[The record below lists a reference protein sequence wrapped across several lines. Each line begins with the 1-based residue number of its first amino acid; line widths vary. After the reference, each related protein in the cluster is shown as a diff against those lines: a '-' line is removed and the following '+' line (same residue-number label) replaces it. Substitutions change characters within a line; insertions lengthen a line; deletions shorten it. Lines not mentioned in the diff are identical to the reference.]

1 MCALHGT
8 WAIATGAHGMPM
20 TPRSGVSIRPGWGV
34 GVVGGRRQRALE
46 VKPCKGEA
54 ASVQVAARSP
64 ERAAWCVFVWGE
76 VVGKVIVG

>member
-1 MCALHGT
+1 MGSFPWASSPRYKAALLRARTHMCALHGT
-8 WAIATGAHGMPM
+8 WAIGAGAHGSAHGMPM

-54 ASVQVAARSP
+54 ASV
-64 ERAAWCVFVWGE
+64 
-76 VVGKVIVG
+76 